1 MRAINWKN
9 QPVLITGATGL
20 LGSHLVRRLLELGAN
35 VVALVRD
42 TVPRSLYF
50 HPSPEWNCSARAV
63 TVYGCLEDFALLNRA
78 LNEYEIETVFHVGAQ
93 TIVGV
98 ANSGPLS
105 TFSANIQ
112 GTWNLLEAVR
122 LNQRRVRRV
131 VVASS
136 DKAYGNLH
144 GDSYDETFPLRG
156 EHPYDVSKS
165 CADLLAQSYF
175 KSYQTPVA
183 ITRCGNFFGPGD
195 LNFNRLIPGTILSA
209 CQNESPVI
217 RSNGTFIRDYLYVE
231 DAVAAYLTLASA
243 MQHDPEKKGTLLAG
257 EAFNFSYG
265 FRLSVL
271 EVVERVLSLMQ
282 KSDLKPQ
289 IQNSATNE
297 IPIQTLS
304 NAKARTILDW
314 NPAIGFEEGLRRTIA
329 WYVSH
334 FAERKIQLEHV
345 PKR

>member
-20 LGSHLVRRLLELGAN
+20 LGSHLARRLLELGAN

-50 HPSPEWNCSARAV
+50 HPSPEWNCAARAV
-63 TVYGCLEDFALLNRA
+63 TVYGCLEDFALLNRL

-243 MQHDPEKKGTLLAG
+243 MQHDLEKKGTLLAG

-265 FRLSVL
+265 LRLSVL

-297 IPIQTLS
+297 IPVQTLS

-334 FAERKIQLEHV
+334 FAERKIHLEHV
-345 PKR
+345 PTP